1 MKKLLITILLLFCVA
16 LISAYIFIPAK
27 IDFRQAIFIKV
38 KQPIAKRL
46 LTEYSNWNKWWP
58 VQNNQSKQ
66 DTTVTTEANYS
77 YKNYRYTVILKM
89 IQGDSISISNNST
102 RINSL
107 LNIIPINS
115 DSVAVQWKGQSETTS
130 DPIKRFT
137 NYLQQKQIK
146 NNIEELLQSMQVF
159 LSNEKNLYGITIDQE
174 KVKDTILIAT
184 RYSSTNYP
192 TTSEIYTVIKNL
204 KDYILKQ
211 GATETNYPMLNVTQ
225 DSGRFKTMVAI
236 PVNKLI
242 PANNTFLLKTMVPGK
257 ILITE
262 VKGGDHTAN
271 EAIKL
276 IEMYMNDYHL
286 ISPAIPFQ
294 SLVINRSKEPDT
306 TKWVTKIYYP
316 VM

>member
-16 LISAYIFIPAK
+16 FISAYIFIPAK
-27 IDFRQAIFIKV
+27 IDFRKAIFIKV
-38 KQPIAKRL
+38 KQPIANRL
-46 LTEYSNWNKWWP
+46 LTDDSNWNKWWP
-58 VQNNQSKQ
+58 KQNNQSKQ
-66 DTTVTTEANYS
+66 DTTVTTEANFS
-77 YKNYRYTVILKM
+77 YKSYRYAVILKM
-89 IQGDSISISNNST
+89 IQGDSIIISNNSI

-107 LNIIPINS
+107 LNIIPISS
-115 DSVAVQWKGQSETTS
+115 DSVAVQWIGQSETTS
-130 DPIKRFT
+130 NPIKRFE
-137 NYLQQKQIK
+137 NYLQQKKIQ
-146 NNIEELLQSMQVF
+146 NSVEELLQSMKLF
-159 LSNEKNLYGITIDQE
+159 LSNETNFYGITIDQE

-184 RYSSTNYP
+184 RNSSTNYP
-192 TTSEIYTVIKNL
+192 TTTEIYTLIKNL

-211 GATETNYPMLNVTQ
+211 GATETNYPMLNVTME
-225 DSGRFKTMVAI
+225 SGRFSTMVAI

-242 PANNTFLLKTMVPGK
+242 AANNSFLLKRMVPGK

-262 VKGGDHTAN
+262 VRGGGYTAN

-286 ISPAIPFQ
+286 TSPAIPFQ
-294 SLVINRSKEPDT
+294 SLVIDRSKEPDT